1 MRVIDSISL
10 PNRTFRFKRMHS
22 TFFSLIFIGCICLVL
37 DSYGQQQFY
46 TRKSVPSEYVSVS
59 NELKKQAFDMTKVL
73 PAGYVQNGGAD
84 YTQFLQTAIDKQSI
98 VLMPAFPVLINE
110 NGLKLRDNSI
120 LIFQRNSRI
129 LVKPNKRKDYVIIS
143 IIDVA
148 NVKVYYPNIVGDRN
162 KHLSKIG
169 EWGMGISIR
178 GSKNISIIGGQIN
191 NCWGDGIYVGNDN
204 GVTSEA
210 VSISYTR
217 ISNNRRNGISITS
230 GRNITLDNLY
240 VSNTNGTAP
249 QSGIDI
255 EPNNPSDIIE
265 NIKVNGIVT
274 ENNAGDGIS
283 VILSGL
289 VPKNM
294 TRSGI
299 KKDVQITIADH
310 IDVKSKSGMRI
321 NGRLK
326 NPNSNNMILN
336 GSINVINPKW
346 YGQSDP
352 MIFGPSKEREKVMEW
367 GFIPKINISNPM
379 IYDKG
384 GKIVDKD
391 NSFVEKV
398 RLKNKNLKINQ

>member
-169 EWGMGISIR
+169 NGEWG
-178 GSKNISIIGGQIN
+178 
-191 NCWGDGIYVGNDN
+191 Y
-204 GVTSEA
+204 
-210 VSISYTR
+210 
-217 ISNNRRNGISITS
+217 
-230 GRNITLDNLY
+230 LY
-240 VSNTNGTAP
+240 VA
-249 QSGIDI
+249 Q
-255 EPNNPSDIIE
+255 
-265 NIKVNGIVT
+265 K
-274 ENNAGDGIS
+274 
-283 VILSGL
+283 
-289 VPKNM
+289 
-294 TRSGI
+294 
-299 KKDVQITIADH
+299 
-310 IDVKSKSGMRI
+310 
-321 NGRLK
+321 
-326 NPNSNNMILN
+326 
-336 GSINVINPKW
+336 
-346 YGQSDP
+346 
-352 MIFGPSKEREKVMEW
+352 IFR
-367 GFIPKINISNPM
+367 
-379 IYDKG
+379 
-384 GKIVDKD
+384 
-391 NSFVEKV
+391 
-398 RLKNKNLKINQ
+398 